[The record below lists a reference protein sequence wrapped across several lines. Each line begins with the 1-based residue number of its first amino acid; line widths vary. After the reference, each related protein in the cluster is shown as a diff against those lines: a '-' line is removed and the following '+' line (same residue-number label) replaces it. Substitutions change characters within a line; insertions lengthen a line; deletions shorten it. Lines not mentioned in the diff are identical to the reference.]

1 MDAFSVDSTVWSDF
15 IREALR
21 ISGQDP
27 DVVSRYVRWSGGEKA
42 RTKHP
47 IGAKYRYDAR
57 SCSIADFER
66 DVTRVLSGLCGETAG
81 DCPWIWA
88 EACSSPVNDVLASM
102 RLQNCSQP
110 EEPAAIEGEPDADM
124 AKSHASMA
132 HELVLAARDSRQMA
146 IAGIK
151 SAIEASR
158 TIATMSAELATIQT
172 EVRMGQNR
180 DLLERQVLLME
191 RAFPHVERGLAAMM
205 VQAGAK
211 PAASPPVDGAKLTP
225 TETIE
230 AHIAAANAAVSGVIA
245 TASGDP
251 AALTDDQIARLRG
264 GLRGVLMALDGI
276 AAQRGVA

>member
-66 DVTRVLSGLCGETAG
+66 DVTRILSGLCGETAG

-110 EEPAAIEGEPDADM
+110 EEPAAIEGEPDA
-124 AKSHASMA
+124 
-132 HELVLAARDSRQMA
+132 
-146 IAGIK
+146 
-151 SAIEASR
+151 
-158 TIATMSAELATIQT
+158 
-172 EVRMGQNR
+172 
-180 DLLERQVLLME
+180 
-191 RAFPHVERGLAAMM
+191 
-205 VQAGAK
+205 
-211 PAASPPVDGAKLTP
+211 
-225 TETIE
+225 
-230 AHIAAANAAVSGVIA
+230 IAADYCSRNACVRTGPIDLRVDDTGSAFTNKGYGRMDIAVDSLETEKG
-245 TASGDP
+245 TLGQ
-251 AALTDDQIARLRG
+251 ALGSTKIGYTLYKTK
-264 GLRGVLMALDGI
+264 
-276 AAQRGVA
+276 